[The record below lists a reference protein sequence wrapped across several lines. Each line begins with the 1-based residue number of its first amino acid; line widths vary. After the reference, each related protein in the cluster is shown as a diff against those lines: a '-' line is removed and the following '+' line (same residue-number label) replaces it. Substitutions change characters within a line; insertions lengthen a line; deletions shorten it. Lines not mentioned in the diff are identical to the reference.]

1 MLVATIMLVLASV
14 GGFTINY
21 YLLRSHVDPEVVV
34 YTAHDDRRPSILI
47 IVIENVGATPAFDVR
62 FKFRRETDLEAA
74 NNPARLMDDVW
85 RPMRE
90 GPLVD
95 GIPLLGPGGRRVL
108 TWGSFIGL
116 RETFGDAPIRVSAT
130 YESRRR
136 FPWDPT
142 EHTSNSVLEFHSFLA
157 TDASEPPELK
167 GVKALEALSKDLS
180 AIRGHVQAMA
190 RVLERP
196 EIQQEIEQ
204 FRRRRSSE
212 RDPAAGSGVNG

>member
-1 MLVATIMLVLASV
+1 MGQDWIQVAMLVATIMLVLASM

-34 YTAHDDRRPSILI
+34 YTANDDRRPSILI

-62 FKFRRETDLEAA
+62 FEFPREIELEAA
-74 NNPARLMDDVW
+74 NNPAKPIDDIW

-108 TWGSFIGL
+108 PWGSFLTL
-116 RETFGDAPIRVSAT
+116 RKPFADAPVRVSTT

-142 EHTSNSVLEFHSFLA
+142 EHTSDSVLEVRSFLA
-157 TDASEPPELK
+157 TDASEDPELR
-167 GVKALEALSKDLS
+167 GVKALEALSKNLS
-180 AIRGHVQAMA
+180 AMRGHVQAMT

-196 EIQQEIEQ
+196 ET
-204 FRRRRSSE
+204 
-212 RDPAAGSGVNG
+212 GVAPL